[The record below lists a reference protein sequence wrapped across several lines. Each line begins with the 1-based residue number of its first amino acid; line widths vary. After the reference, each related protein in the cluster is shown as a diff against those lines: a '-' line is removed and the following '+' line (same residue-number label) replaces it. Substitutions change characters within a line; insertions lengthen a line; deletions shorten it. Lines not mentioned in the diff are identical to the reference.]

1 MIEFIIIVTGL
12 FCGFIFF
19 CVLLKAFFEFLT
31 SDVSED
37 WKKPLTDEQLEEM
50 RISSEKR
57 AKEIEEIA
65 KLARRE
71 RLLRKNK

>member
-1 MIEFIIIVTGL
+1 MIEFIIIFWGL
-12 FCGFIFF
+12 FCGFILF
-19 CVLLKAFFEFLT
+19 CALLKAFFGFLT
-31 SDVSED
+31 SDSSED

-71 RLLRKNK
+71 RILRKNR

>member
-1 MIEFIIIVTGL
+1 MIEFIIICFGL

-19 CVLLKAFFEFLT
+19 CALLKAFFGFLT
-31 SDVSED
+31 SDSSED

-50 RISSEKR
+50 RLSNER
-57 AKEIEEIA
+57 DAKEIEEIA

-71 RLLRKNK
+71 RILRKNR